1 MTTTRPWATALSI
14 GISSVVLPLSPS
26 GWQEATA
33 QWRDWRTAGPFQ
45 TVLVGRSEAAGTL
58 HLPLVDDQI
67 NVDIDGQ
74 HATTRLR
81 QAYQNE
87 SSSRIE
93 GLYTLRAGP
102 GIRAEGFAYWN
113 GEQKIVG
120 EVFERAVARQVYEN
134 VTRRRRDP
142 GLLEET
148 GDGVFSFAVSPI
160 EPGERKRVELS
171 YSEWLSRQG
180 PLVEYRAPVTRSDAE
195 ITLTLADGRELR
207 EISSPTHA
215 LEVKRLSTGQYLI
228 RSHRMLGSETSL
240 V

>member
-45 TVLVGRSEAAGTL
+45 TVLVGRSETAGTL
-58 HLPLVDDQI
+58 RLPLVDEQI

-74 HATTRLR
+74 HASTRLR
-81 QAYQNE
+81 QTYQNE

-93 GLYTLRAGP
+93 GLYTLRTGL

-120 EVFERAVARQVYEN
+120 EVFERGVARQVYEN

-160 EPGERKRVELS
+160 EPGERKRVEIS
-171 YSEWLSRQG
+171 YSEWLPRQG
-180 PLVEYRAPVTRSDAE
+180 AGVEYRAPVSRPDAE
-195 ITLTLADGRELR
+195 VMVTLADNRELR
-207 EISSPTHA
+207 RIVSPTHDI
-215 LEVKRLSTGQYLI
+215 EVKRLGTGAYLV
-228 RSHRMLGSETSL
+228 RSHKA
-240 V
+240 